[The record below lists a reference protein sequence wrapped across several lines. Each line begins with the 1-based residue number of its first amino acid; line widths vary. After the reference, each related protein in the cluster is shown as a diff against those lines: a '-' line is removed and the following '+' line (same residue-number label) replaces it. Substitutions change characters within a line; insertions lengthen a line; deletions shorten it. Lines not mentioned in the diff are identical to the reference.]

1 MSKLILILILW
12 AFYMGDVFAAA
23 SEGVHLDYAAI
34 DISNTASLQR
44 GAKYYVNYCLGC
56 HSAQYSR
63 YKRVGDDLGLTT
75 HQVEDNFIFTD
86 KKVRDHMVVALRA
99 RDANTWF
106 GKMPPDLSLIA
117 RAKGADWVYTYL
129 RTFYLDET
137 RPTGVNNRVLPNAS
151 MPHVL
156 WKLQGWQKAVYE
168 SGETDAAGKP
178 ILDHLELAEP
188 GKMTPEEYDKTVL
201 DLVNFLVYLSEPAK
215 LKRLQIG
222 FWVLTFLGLF
232 FIVAYLLKK
241 EFWKDV
247 H

>member
-1 MSKLILILILW
+1 MNKYILILILG
-12 AFYMGDVFAAA
+12 AIFMGDGLAAGGT
-23 SEGVHLDYAAI
+23 GVHLDHAAI
-34 DISNTASLQR
+34 DISNKASLQR

-56 HSAQYSR
+56 HSAKYSR
-63 YKRVGDDLGLTT
+63 YKRVGDDLDLTT
-75 HQVEDNFIFTD
+75 LQVEDNFIFTD
-86 KKVRDHMVVALRA
+86 NKVRDHMVVALRV

-106 GKMPPDLSLIA
+106 GTMPPDLSLIA

-137 RPTGVNNRVLPNAS
+137 RPMGVNNLVLPNAS

-156 WKLQGWQKAVYE
+156 WELQGWQKAVYKP
-168 SGETDAAGKP
+168 GETDAAGKP
-178 ILDHLELAEP
+178 ILDHLELVKP
-188 GKMTPEEYDKTVL
+188 GEMTPEEYDKAIL
-201 DLVNFLVYLSEPAK
+201 DLVNFLVYLSEPAQ
-215 LKRLQIG
+215 LKRQQIG
-222 FWVLTFLGLF
+222 FWVLAFLLLF

>member
-12 AFYMGDVFAAA
+12 AFCMGDVLAAG
-23 SEGVHLDYAAI
+23 SEGVHLDHAAI
-34 DISNTASLQR
+34 DISNKASLQR

-75 HQVEDNFIFTD
+75 LQVEDNFIFTD

-99 RDANTWF
+99 KDATTWF
-106 GKMPPDLSLIA
+106 GKKPPDLSLIA
-117 RAKGADWVYTYL
+117 RAKGADWVYNYL

-156 WKLQGWQKAVYE
+156 WKLQGWQKAVYAA
-168 SGETDAAGKP
+168 GETDAAGKP

-188 GKMTPEEYDKTVL
+188 GKMTPEEYDKAVL
-201 DLVNFLVYLSEPAK
+201 DLVNFLVYLSEPAQ
-215 LKRLQIG
+215 LKRQQIG
-222 FWVLTFLGLF
+222 LWVLAFLALF